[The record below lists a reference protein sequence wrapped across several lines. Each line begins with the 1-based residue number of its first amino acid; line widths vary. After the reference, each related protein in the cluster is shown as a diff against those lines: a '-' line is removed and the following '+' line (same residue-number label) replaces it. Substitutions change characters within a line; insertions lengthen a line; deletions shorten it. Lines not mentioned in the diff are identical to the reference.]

1 MTVKDFFIAVIR
13 IMAIYLFS
21 QGIISISHYLTY
33 LFDIGNSSTMFW
45 SISLTLLFSA
55 ILYFLFRK
63 TSAIVTFLG
72 LDKGFST
79 NQFNFSNTESKY
91 IVEIA
96 ITIMGL
102 FLVFMKIPYMLENLY
117 RLIRSGY
124 STLVLAS
131 DYNFRPLQQD
141 LIINF
146 LHILV
151 GLAIIFLRKPIAN
164 IFNTKTDK
172 K

>member
-1 MTVKDFFIAVIR
+1 MSVKDFFIAVIR

-21 QGIISISHYLTY
+21 QGIISISHHLTY
-33 LFDIGNSSTMFW
+33 FFDIGNSSTSFW
-45 SISLTLLFSA
+45 FVSLTLLFSA
-55 ILYFLFRK
+55 ILYLLFRK

-72 LDKGFST
+72 LDKGFSS
-79 NQFNFSNTESKY
+79 NQFNFSNTDRKY

-102 FLVFMKIPYMLENLY
+102 YLVFIKIPYMLENLY
-117 RLIRSGY
+117 ILIRSSY

-141 LIINF
+141 LIINL

-151 GLAIIFLRKPIAN
+151 GLAIILLRKTIAN
-164 IFNTKTDK
+164 IFNAK
-172 K
+172 KNKK

>member
-1 MTVKDFFIAVIR
+1 MSVKDFFIAVIR

-33 LFDIGNSSTMFW
+33 SFDIDNSSTMFW
-45 SISLTLLFSA
+45 SVSLTLLFST

-72 LDKGFST
+72 LDKGFSS
-79 NQFNFSNTESKY
+79 NHFNFSNTESKY

-117 RLIRSGY
+117 ILIKSSY

-151 GLAIIFLRKPIAN
+151 GLVIIFLRKPIAN
-164 IFNTKTDK
+164 LFTTNTDK
-172 K
+172 A